1 MKKPEYIGLFEE
13 IADDSDI
20 TITEKTL
27 EKFAE
32 RATELELESDFQ
44 LDEMYEELLELVTPA
59 NRKNDNWIAFVE
71 EISNL
76 VFDEKETDDIVSDDS
91 ELE

>member
-27 EKFAE
+27 EKFAQ

>member
-27 EKFAE
+27 EKFAQ
-32 RATELELESDFQ
+32 RATELEQETDFQ
-44 LDEMYEELLELVTPA
+44 LDEIYEELLELVTPA
-59 NRKNDNWIAFVE
+59 NKKNDNWIAFIE

-91 ELE
+91 DIE